1 MEGMRFIL
9 IVAGLIVAGIIAVS
23 LIKAL
28 LGVLVYLVV
37 GALVVGGAVYVYGHV
52 KRGITSGRYRVPRL
66 PR

>member
-1 MEGMRFIL
+1 MLRFIL
-9 IVAGLIVAGIIAVS
+9 IVVGLIVAGIIAVS

-28 LGVLVYLVV
+28 LGLFFYLVV
-37 GALVVGGAVYVYGHV
+37 GALIVGGAIYVYGRV